1 MRKSNETMA
10 QITSRLG
17 KEGLRAAFRG
27 GIGLERESLRIRKA
41 DGRIAQTDH
50 PFGDDPHFSR
60 DFAESQLEIISPVA
74 GSSEE
79 LFQMLSRMHT
89 QALDRL
95 EKSGEMLHMSSNPPA
110 YIPSGV
116 RIAHFSEENSH
127 KEEYR
132 KYLLKKYGLKRML
145 LSGIHYNFSY
155 AADYPA
161 YLGMTADALYL
172 KAAVYSLRYAWL
184 IVWLTAASPGPYLS
198 DTFGECREKVS
209 PAYASVR
216 CGKEGYWNVF
226 LPVLDFSGVSSYC
239 ESIESYVMSG
249 QLYSSSELYLPVRL
263 KPRGANSLEALRNG
277 IDHIELRMLD
287 LNPLEK
293 TGIALEDLRFL
304 QLFLIWC
311 SLFPEYVPDEREQA
325 DAISNMKHA
334 ALFDERKIWIRE
346 GTVLKPVREAALE
359 VLSEMACVFETL
371 GCFDVLGTIEY
382 QKRKLLI
389 PGNRYAEQVAGIEAG
404 ALSSAGNTAFSH
416 SKGKLPLP
424 HKAG

>member
-1 MRKSNETMA
+1 MRKSNETAA
-10 QITSRLG
+10 QIAARLG
-17 KEGLRAAFRG
+17 KDGLHAAFRG
-27 GIGLERESLRIRKA
+27 GMGLERENLRIMRA

-79 LFQMLSRMHT
+79 LFQMLSKMHT
-89 QALDRL
+89 EAMDRL
-95 EKSGEMLHMSSNPPA
+95 AESGEMLHMSSNPPA

-116 RIAHFSEENSH
+116 RIAHFSDENSY

-132 KYLLKKYGLKRML
+132 KYLLEKYGLERML

-155 AADYPA
+155 AAEYPA
-161 YLGMTADALYL
+161 YLGTTADALYL
-172 KAAVYSLRYAWL
+172 KAAVYALQYAWL
-184 IVWLTAASPGPYLS
+184 IVWLTAASPGPYRS
-198 DTFGECREKVS
+198 DTFGQCREKVS
-209 PAYASVR
+209 PLYASVR
-216 CGKEGYWNVF
+216 CGKEGYWNDF
-226 LPVLDFSGVSSYC
+226 LPVLDFSSVSAYC
-239 ESIESYVMSG
+239 ESIESYVRSG
-249 QLYSSSELYLPVRL
+249 MLYSSSELYLPVRL
-263 KPRGANSLEALRNG
+263 KPGGANTLEALRKG

-287 LNPLEK
+287 LNPLET

-311 SLFPEYVPDEREQA
+311 SFFPEHVPDEKEQA

-346 GTVLKPVREAALE
+346 GAVLKPVREAALE
-359 VLSEMACVFETL
+359 VLSEMACIFETL
-371 GCFDVLGTIEY
+371 GCFDVLKTIEY

-389 PGNRYAEQVAGIEAG
+389 PGSRCAEQVVRKEADS
-404 ALSSAGNTAFSH
+404 LSSVRSTA
-416 SKGKLPLP
+416 
-424 HKAG
+424 